1 MPKGYWK
8 SKNASLWN
16 NLPEY
21 LQPKILSAVAF
32 VNSVQPDLEKA
43 VERINIVSKSLSLK
57 EMKWVMHLLSLEK
70 ISELV
75 STHPDYQNFVSE
87 REKRKTVH

>member
-8 SKNASLWN
+8 SKQASLWN

-32 VNSVQPDLEKA
+32 VNAVAPDLDKA

-57 EMKWVMHLLSLEK
+57 EMNWVMHLLSLER
-70 ISELV
+70 IGELM
-75 STHPDYQNFVSE
+75 STHPDFEHFKAE
-87 REKRKTVH
+87 RKERTVH

>member
-32 VNSVQPDLEKA
+32 VNAVAPDLEKA
-43 VERINIVSKSLSLK
+43 IKRIEIVAKSLNVK
-57 EMKWVMHLLSLEK
+57 EMNWVMHLLSLDK
-70 ISELV
+70 ISQMMA
-75 STHPDYQNFVSE
+75 THPDFENFKAE